1 MPPRLSLSLI
11 AAPEAVRPETREVD
25 AFEFTLGR
33 GSDVDWC
40 LLDPDRNILS
50 RRHCVLLREDD
61 GWWIEDR
68 SGNGTFLNQNPSPIG
83 SGGKKL
89 LRDGDRFRLGPYE
102 FQVSFAGAVTAPF
115 PEVGD
120 DEHWPAGPARP
131 GPGPVTPPFGSDR
144 DPEWGRVTATGP
156 SRGPRSP
163 FGDDPDPVPPPAARP
178 AAGGNPFANAADP
191 APDWPPAETGSA
203 DDAWPP
209 RVTTPPVTPPRAAP
223 PSAPGARSSP
233 FVDDT
238 DPAAAETGEPSQ
250 WRTPPAS
257 ADPWPPTAGVTTR
270 DPNPHVPPA
279 GGDRPANPFAQPG
292 EPNSARIKAPVIPP
306 APPRPA
312 APAAAAQPTQAVPA
326 APPAAAAPASAGA
339 SAERL
344 VAILLDAAGLPDAR
358 PHDAEQMMRIVGEA
372 CRAMVHGVREVQE
385 VRREVRGGFRISRTS
400 FTQNP
405 FKVAISDDDA
415 MEALLGTRRGAMP
428 AGLAVAEILAEI
440 VQHEM
445 ATMAAM
451 QEAARALADRLS
463 PDRLRAQAEQAGG
476 LAVLPAQR
484 KARAW
489 DLYEAEHARVVAA
502 LRDDFDSVFGKAFAL
517 AYERV
522 VSEGKA

>member
-102 FQVSFAGAVTAPF
+102 FQVSFAGAVAAPF
-115 PEVGD
+115 GGGE
-120 DEHWPAGPARP
+120 DE
-131 GPGPVTPPFGSDR
+131 
-144 DPEWGRVTATGP
+144 EWGRVTATEP
-156 SRGPRSP
+156 SHGLRSP
-163 FGDDPDPVPPPAARP
+163 FGDDPDPVPPPASATRP
-178 AAGGNPFANAADP
+178 VAGGNPFANAADP
-191 APDWPPAETGSA
+191 APDWPPADPGPA

-209 RVTTPPVTPPRAAP
+209 RGTTPPVTTPPVTPSRAAP
-223 PSAPGARSSP
+223 PPVTPPPAARSSP

-250 WRTPPAS
+250 WRAPPAS

-270 DPNPHVPPA
+270 DPGPQVPPS

-292 EPNSARIKAPVIPP
+292 EPNSARVKAPVIPP
-306 APPRPA
+306 AASRPA
-312 APAAAAQPTQAVPA
+312 TPAPAAAAQPTQAVPA
-326 APPAAAAPASAGA
+326 AMPAAAAPAPATGVWA
-339 SAERL
+339 TGVSAERL

-372 CRAMVHGVREVQE
+372 CRAMVHGVREVQA